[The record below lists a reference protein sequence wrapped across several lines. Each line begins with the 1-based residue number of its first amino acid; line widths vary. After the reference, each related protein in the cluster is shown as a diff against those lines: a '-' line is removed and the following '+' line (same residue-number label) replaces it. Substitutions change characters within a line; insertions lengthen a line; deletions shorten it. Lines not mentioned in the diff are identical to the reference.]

1 MTIDKLMKV
10 REIPQ
15 KPRTSNFITI
25 TDVTIPPFL
34 RLKIQINPKTQES
47 RIYMAN
53 GASYVMQV
61 LDPET
66 DTQDLNLIAET
77 ILGAIEKLDWFREQ
91 RGTDNTLK
99 E

>member
-1 MTIDKLMKV
+1 
-10 REIPQ
+10 
-15 KPRTSNFITI
+15 
-25 TDVTIPPFL
+25 
-34 RLKIQINPKTQES
+34 
-47 RIYMAN
+47 
-53 GASYVMQV
+53 MQV